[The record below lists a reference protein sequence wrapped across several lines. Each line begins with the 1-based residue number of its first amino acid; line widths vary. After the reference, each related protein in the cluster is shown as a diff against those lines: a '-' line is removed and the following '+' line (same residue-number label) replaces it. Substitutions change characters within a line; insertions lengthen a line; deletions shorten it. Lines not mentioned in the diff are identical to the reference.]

1 MKIYYYF
8 PYIIAAETTEEAAK
22 MIAVK
27 PELLEYIGK
36 FNTKKR
42 VIKDAPPKLKI
53 MVNAI
58 RELSPLVEGANRR
71 YMELAL
77 KNDSYKIMLQT
88 LLEAYE

>member
-1 MKIYYYF
+1 MNIYYYF
-8 PYIIAAETTEEAAK
+8 PYIIAAETTEEAVK

-42 VIKDAPPKLKI
+42 VIKDAPPKLRI
-53 MVNAI
+53 IVNAI
-58 RELSPLVEGANRR
+58 REISPLVAGAERQ
-71 YMELAL
+71 YLELSL

-88 LLEAYE
+88 LLEEYE